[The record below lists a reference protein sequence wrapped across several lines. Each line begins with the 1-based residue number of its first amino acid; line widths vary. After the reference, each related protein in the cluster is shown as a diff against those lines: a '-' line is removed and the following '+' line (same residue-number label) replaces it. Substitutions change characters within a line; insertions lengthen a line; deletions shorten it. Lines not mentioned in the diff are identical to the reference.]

1 MAGRG
6 DVSGTER
13 SNIRPYIRE
22 VILENFM
29 SHEYSRIPLQ
39 RGLNVIVGPNG
50 AGKSSILLGIAVAL
64 GQTYTE
70 RGHRLSD
77 LIRRG
82 SEASRVAVVFDNRPV
97 DGARPIPSIQSDTV
111 TVARFM
117 KKNGD
122 YWHYVNNRF
131 RTKAEVEN
139 LLTRIGIRPD
149 NMLIIMHQNMIEQ
162 FVTRDSRDKLA
173 MVEEAV
179 GAAGLRERIRDAEA
193 RLNSLIAEEAVLR
206 KTLEDARAA
215 VDYWREEYQKLS
227 LFKQLEERRLQLE
240 REYYWALVREAEK
253 SKERIESEMSFS
265 LQEVSRLTQ
274 EIGALSER
282 VSEFRLNIL
291 QSHRAGAPE
300 AAFTEQLDKLLKDS
314 ELLGRKKERKEMHEA
329 ELKELRYEL
338 AAAEKELSRRV
349 AEASAKGE
357 RVATNRRPQE
367 LSDEIKTV
375 GLQIAALGTP
385 TPQAEEM
392 YFIAESKFREAELKA
407 AQLSENA
414 RKALEETEYRK
425 EKWRSFLRELISLVE
440 PQYQR
445 ILSYV
450 GAVGKIELHNLHD
463 VDKAS
468 IEIYVGFRGVEPQL
482 LTAYTQSGGE
492 RIVATMAFL
501 LALQK
506 YIKSPFRAVDEFD
519 VHLDPLNRERIINI
533 LTTTAREDG
542 DVQYI
547 VITPGKV
554 PFTEEMNVIVVQNVK
569 GRSTVLTPTAA
580 EAVQSEQR

>member
-1 MAGRG
+1 MAARG
-6 DVSGTER
+6 DLSVKGGTR
-13 SNIRPYIRE
+13 VRPYIKE

-50 AGKSSILLGIAVAL
+50 AGKSSILLAIAVAL

-82 SEASRVAVVFDNRPV
+82 AEAARVAVVFDNRPV
-97 DGARPIPSIQSDTV
+97 DGVRPIPSIQSDTV
-111 TVARFM
+111 TVARFL

-139 LLTRIGIRPD
+139 LLSRIGINPD
-149 NMLIIMHQNMIEQ
+149 NVLIIMHQNMIEQ

-173 MVEEAV
+173 LVEEAV

-193 RLNSLIAEEAVLR
+193 RLNSLLAEEAVLR
-206 KTLEDARAA
+206 KTLEDARSA

-227 LFKQLEERRLQLE
+227 LYKQLEERRAYLE
-240 REYYWALVREAEK
+240 REYYWTLVREAEK
-253 SKERIESEMSFS
+253 SKERIESEMSSS
-265 LQEVSRLTQ
+265 LEEVSKLAREVET
-274 EIGALSER
+274 LSDKVRELR
-282 VSEFRLNIL
+282 QNVLE
-291 QSHRAGAPE
+291 SHRTGVSDNI
-300 AAFTEQLDKLLKDS
+300 FVEQLDMLLKDS
-314 ELLGRKKERKEMHEA
+314 ELLGRRRERKEIREA

-357 RVATNRRPQE
+357 RIETNRRPQE
-367 LSDEIKTV
+367 VSDEIKAV

-425 EKWRSFLRELISLVE
+425 EQWRAFLRELVSQVE
-440 PQYQR
+440 PQYQK

-450 GAVGKIELHNLHD
+450 GAVGKIELHGLHD
-463 VDKAS
+463 IDKAA

-492 RIVATMAFL
+492 RIVATMSFL

-506 YIKSPFRAVDEFD
+506 YIKSPIRAVDEFD

-533 LTTTAREDG
+533 LTTTAKEDS

-547 VITPGKV
+547 IITPGRV
-554 PFTEEMNVIVVQNVK
+554 PFTEEMNVIVVQNVR
-569 GRSTVLTPTAA
+569 GRSAVMTPTAA
-580 EAVQSEQR
+580 EVVHGE